1 MKPEAVRS
9 VLADRAETRREAL
22 SERWGDAPH
31 RVRPVTGVAEYDF
44 PATPDEIFPWVAVC
58 FVVEDGRVLLV
69 QDSGHSSVWEPPGG
83 KGEVRSTSK
92 KVNGEYR
99 EQGEALR
106 ASEKASGGRREPV
119 ESVAETAERETREE
133 TGIECDVT
141 DLLFTETLR
150 FDYGNGVHVPV
161 LQAGF
166 VARRVGGAIRPTA
179 AAIENVSWY
188 PCSDLPD
195 GTQFAAEIESLRTSR

>member
-9 VLADRAETRREAL
+9 VLVDRVETRREAL
-22 SERWGDAPH
+22 SERWGDVPH
-31 RVRPVTGVAEYDF
+31 RVRPVIGVAEYDF
-44 PATPDEIFPWVAVC
+44 PATPDELFPWVAVC

-92 KVNGEYR
+92 KANGENR

-106 ASEKASGGRREPV
+106 ASEKASGGYREQGETE

-150 FDYGNGVHVPV
+150 FDYGNGVPVPV

-179 AAIENVSWY
+179 A
-188 PCSDLPD
+188 
-195 GTQFAAEIESLRTSR
+195 EIESLRTSR